1 MKVAILNDTH
11 AGIRNSSEI
20 FIDYQRKFYEEV
32 FFPYMEKHGI
42 TEILHL
48 GDYWD
53 NRKSVNFKAL
63 NSNREMFLD
72 RLREKQYHMQ
82 IIPGNHDSYWNNTNE
97 ICALKETMGYYL
109 DEVTIYMD
117 PTIIEYGYEKYRIAL
132 VPWVNKSNIEQVR
145 KFLDSLV
152 SKNIDLIAGHFELG
166 GFEMIRGVYSHEDP
180 EMITRL
186 DLEPFPV
193 ISGHFHKKSQ
203 KGNIKYLG
211 AQLQFTWNDCD
222 EKKYFHV
229 LDTKTGKILPVRS
242 PLTIFER
249 INYDD
254 DDPDINWE
262 TVDLSQYENKFIK
275 IFVENKTDMALFNK
289 FIDRMY
295 SIDTHDI
302 KIIENFQGMLEHN
315 HDGSESD
322 QILST
327 EQIIDEYINNLE
339 INNMQFSV
347 DVLKNRFNKFY
358 NLAVLEQM
366 N

>member
-11 AGIRNSSEI
+11 FGVRNSSDI
-20 FIDYQRKFYEEV
+20 FMQYQKDFYNKT
-32 FFPYMEKHGI
+32 FFPYLDKHGI
-42 TEILHL
+42 KDILHL
-48 GDYWD
+48 GDFFD
-53 NRKSVNFKAL
+53 NRRSINYKTLNFTREVFLDKL
-63 NSNREMFLD
+63 REMG
-72 RLREKQYHMQ
+72 YHMD
-82 IIPGNHDSYWNNTNE
+82 IIPGNHDNFYNNTDE

-109 DEVTIYMD
+109 DEVTIHMD
-117 PTIIEYGYEKYRIAL
+117 PDIVDYETYRIAL
-132 VPWVNKSNIEQVR
+132 VPWINRSNIDETR
-145 KFLDSLV
+145 NFLASLPM
-152 SKNIDLIAGHFELG
+152 KNISLIAGHFELG
-166 GFEMIRGVYSHEDP
+166 GFEMIRGVYSHGDP
-180 EMITRL
+180 DMITPK
-186 DLEPFPV
+186 DLEPFSV

-211 AQLQFTWNDCD
+211 AQMQFTWNDCD

-229 LDTKTGKILPVRS
+229 LDTETGKILPVRS

-254 DDPDINWE
+254 NDPDIDWE
-262 TVDLSQYENKFIK
+262 TIDVVQYENKFIK
-275 IFVENKTDMALFNK
+275 IFVENKTDLALFNR
-289 FIDRMY
+289 FVDRMY

-302 KIIENFQGMLEHN
+302 KIIENFQGMIDHN

-322 QILST
+322 QIMST
-327 EQIIDEYINNLE
+327 EQIIDDYINNLE

-347 DVLKNRFNKFY
+347 DVLKNKFSKLY